1 MPRIGVNKTLRNAR
15 KLFHLSSRCES
26 HESQPEG
33 RISLGG
39 ARRTAR
45 MSFAHRSVLKEMR
58 EKKAKAAKA
67 VERAVSRWRPWA
79 ESASSEPAPWP
90 AKFGKGGR
98 GITRGVPQVPED
110 NRWRLGKYAVRADFD
125 GGNLRRVE
133 QNGADGAFQ
142 LWTRSDCE
150 GSDHAT
156 QHRTWFHFRIEGHS
170 PGETLSFTVMNYV
183 KQGKIFQH
191 DYRPV
196 YRQHPSGAKYA
207 RCNQS
212 VSHWKTDQGQFR
224 WTFRHKVETAEPTY
238 FAFTFPFSHGDC
250 VATLDA
256 IDARFASD
264 KTLRERVYVRRQTL
278 ARSLEGRDVDVLT
291 VTAPAGVSESEYD
304 EAPVLSSRVAPPGRA
319 PEDRPIFIVSA
330 GVHPGEKP
338 GNHMMCGII
347 EFLLRPDD
355 PRASA
360 LRERFVFKL
369 VPMLNPDGAFRG
381 HFRQDTLGQNLNRFY
396 DDPDPTKQPVIH
408 AVVAMA
414 MHYANRRGLGFYVD
428 LHGHMNKR
436 GVFAFGNALEG
447 EDAASGRAYARLCS
461 LNTPHFDVHACNFTE
476 KNMRT
481 EDKNGQTKEGSGRV
495 ALHAKTGLPHLY
507 TVEANYVSSRLLAR
521 VPPASGDDGRAS
533 PPSRSLHPV
542 KYTPEVL
549 NDVGRALMIAAL
561 DLQGEGANP
570 WSRLPGSEYG
580 SLEGLLGWAR
590 SAARGDAGKRGD
602 VTVAVSKKWRTVKCK
617 VMEFTG
623 K

>member
-1 MPRIGVNKTLRNAR
+1 M
-15 KLFHLSSRCES
+15 
-26 HESQPEG
+26 
-33 RISLGG
+33 
-39 ARRTAR
+39 
-45 MSFAHRSVLKEMR
+45 
-58 EKKAKAAKA
+58 
-67 VERAVSRWRPWA
+67 
-79 ESASSEPAPWP
+79 
-90 AKFGKGGR
+90 
-98 GITRGVPQVPED
+98 
-110 NRWRLGKYAVRADFD
+110 
-125 GGNLRRVE
+125 
-133 QNGADGAFQ
+133 
-142 LWTRSDCE
+142 
-150 GSDHAT
+150 
-156 QHRTWFHFRIEGHS
+156 
-170 PGETLSFTVMNYV
+170 
-183 KQGKIFQH
+183 
-191 DYRPV
+191 
-196 YRQHPSGAKYA
+196 
-207 RCNQS
+207 
-212 VSHWKTDQGQFR
+212 
-224 WTFRHKVETAEPTY
+224 
-238 FAFTFPFSHGDC
+238 
-250 VATLDA
+250 
-256 IDARFASD
+256 
-264 KTLRERVYVRRQTL
+264 
-278 ARSLEGRDVDVLT
+278 
-291 VTAPAGVSESEYD
+291 
-304 EAPVLSSRVAPPGRA
+304 
-319 PEDRPIFIVSA
+319 FIVSA

-338 GNHMMCGII
+338 GNHMMCGIL

-355 PRASA
+355 PRATA

-381 HFRQDTLGQNLNRFY
+381 HFRQDTLGQNLNRHY

-408 AVVAMA
+408 AVVRMA
-414 MHYANRRGLGFYVD
+414 MHYANKRRLGFYVD

-436 GVFAFGNALEG
+436 GVFAFGNALDGDE
-447 EDAASGRAYARLCS
+447 AAYTRAYARLCS

-507 TVEANYVSSRLLAR
+507 TVEASYVSSRLLAR

-570 WSRLPGSEYG
+570 WSRVPGSEYG

-602 VTVAVSKKWRTVKCK
+602 VTVAVSKKWRTVKSK

>member
-1 MPRIGVNKTLRNAR
+1 
-15 KLFHLSSRCES
+15 
-26 HESQPEG
+26 
-33 RISLGG
+33 
-39 ARRTAR
+39 

-67 VERAVSRWRPWA
+67 VERAVSRPWA
-79 ESASSEPAPWP
+79 ESTSSEPAPWP
-90 AKFGKGGR
+90 AKFAKGGR

-110 NRWRLGKYAVRADFD
+110 NRWKLGKYAVRADFD

-212 VSHWKTDQGQFR
+212 VTHWKTDQGQFR
-224 WTFRHKVETAEPTY
+224 WTFRHKIETAEPTY

-264 KTLRERVYVRRQTL
+264 LSLRERVYVRRQTL

-291 VTAPAGVSESEYD
+291 VTAPGGVSECDYD
-304 EAPVLSSRVAPPGRA
+304 DAPVVSSRVAPPGA
-319 PEDRPIFIVSA
+319 TPLDRPVFIVSA

-338 GNHMMCGII
+338 GNHMMCGIL

-355 PRASA
+355 PRAVA

-381 HFRQDTLGQNLNRFY
+381 HFRQDTLGQNLNRHY
-396 DDPDPTKQPVIH
+396 DDPDPHKQPVIH
-408 AVVAMA
+408 AVVRMA
-414 MHYANRRGLGFYVD
+414 MHYASQLRLGFYVD

-436 GVFAFGNALEG
+436 GVFAFGNALDDP
-447 EDAASGRAYARLCS
+447 DANALTRAYAQLCS

-476 KNMRT
+476 KNMRA
-481 EDKNGQTKEGSGRV
+481 EDKNGRTTKEGSGRV

-507 TVEANYVSSRLLAR
+507 TVEARYVSSRLLAR

-533 PPSRSLHPV
+533 PPSRSPHPV

-602 VTVAVSKKWRTVKCK
+602 VTVAVSKKWRTVKSK

>member
-1 MPRIGVNKTLRNAR
+1 
-15 KLFHLSSRCES
+15 
-26 HESQPEG
+26 
-33 RISLGG
+33 
-39 ARRTAR
+39 

-90 AKFGKGGR
+90 AKFEKGGR

-110 NRWRLGKYAVRADFD
+110 NRWRLGEYAVRADFD

-291 VTAPAGVSESEYD
+291 VTSPAGVSESEYD

-319 PEDRPIFIVSA
+319 PEDRPVFIVSA

-338 GNHMMCGII
+338 GNHMMCGIL

-396 DDPDPTKQPVIH
+396 DDPDRTKQPVIH
-408 AVVAMA
+408 AVVRLA
-414 MHYANRRGLGFYVD
+414 MHYAHQRRGLGFYLD

-436 GVFAFGNALEG
+436 GVFAFGNALDG
-447 EDAASGRAYARLCS
+447 EDAAAGFAYARLCS

-476 KNMRT
+476 KNMRSA
-481 EDKNGQTKEGSGRV
+481 DKNGQTKEGSGRV

-507 TVEANYVSSRLLAR
+507 TVEASYVSSRLLTR

-533 PPSRSLHPV
+533 PPSRTPVRSV

-580 SLEGLLGWAR
+580 SLHGVLGWAR
-590 SAARGDAGKRGD
+590 SAARGDAGKNTRD
-602 VTVAVSKKWRTVKCK
+602 VAREQDVSKKWRTVKSK
-617 VMEFTG
+617 VMELRLS